1 MTVTVL
7 PVFGLT
13 SRFFWRF
20 GKSLRLTF
28 TLEWETSCPVE
39 VFLPVM
45 MQDLDIQERI
55 IDEGSIAEAPET
67 V

>member
-1 MTVTVL
+1 MTVIVR

-28 TLEWETSCPVE
+28 TLEWETSCPVD

-45 MQDLDIQERI
+45 MQDLDIQMRI
-55 IDEGSIAEAPET
+55 IDEGSIAEVSNT